1 MKLLPGYVTRFI
13 PRLRTSALGRREI
26 LLWGIAALGT
36 LLLILILWDM
46 YLFYNT
52 LTGVGR
58 QDEVVK
64 PAAGVSAREIEEVIE
79 LLDERKKKF
88 DSVLLEQ

>member
-1 MKLLPGYVTRFI
+1 MELLPGYVTRFI

-26 LLWGIAALGT
+26 LLWGVALLAM
-36 LLLILILWDM
+36 LLLALILWDM

-52 LTGVGR
+52 LTGVERRG
-58 QDEVVK
+58 EVVK
-64 PAAGVSAREIEEVIE
+64 PTVGISAREIDEVIQ

-88 DSVLLEQ
+88 DSVLLDQ